1 MSSFINQIEIIIETY
16 VSKFIKSITENYQQ
30 TNENELLKMWTACL
44 EGKKLDIKLKSKEE
58 SSNQHVSISGCPY
71 KYIKGDKLG
80 KNCGTKA
87 KDGNIYCS
95 IHKKYEGLEKK
106 EKKILPERKKTSEPK
121 VEPKVETKTALQKI
135 SSKSELGSQPILR
148 KHKITNRLYHPE
160 SLLVFKSSSE
170 KVVVGK
176 IVDDQVQKLS
186 SKDIELCKKYFF
198 RFENDCFEETESE
211 KEDISKIIGQILKT
225 KITEENESR
234 NKSVNDSEDEDE
246 KPKVDIK
253 TKVAPKKSVEK
264 PKVESD
270 SDSDSEDEKPKVDIK
285 TKVAPKKIVEKP
297 KFESDS
303 DSEDEKPKVDIKTKV
318 APKKSVEKP
327 KVESDSDSE
336 DEKPKVDIKTKVAPK
351 KIVEK
356 PKVESDSDSE
366 DEKTKVDIKTKIV
379 PKKFTEKKV
388 ESDGEKTKINI
399 KRSKIESDSESDS
412 DSKTKGK
419 FSGKKQIQSDSD
431 SEDEETNP
439 KRLLNFKSNE
449 HDKKILDVL
458 GLEDDEDAIVSE

>member
-87 KDGNIYCS
+87 KDGDIYCS

-270 SDSDSEDEKPKVDIK
+270 SDS
-285 TKVAPKKIVEKP
+285 
-297 KFESDS
+297 
-303 DSEDEKPKVDIKTKV
+303 
-318 APKKSVEKP
+318 
-327 KVESDSDSE
+327 E

>member
-16 VSKFIKSITENYQQ
+16 VSNFIKSITENYHQ
-30 TNENELLKMWTACL
+30 TNENELLKMWSACL
-44 EGKKLDIKLKSKEE
+44 QGKKLDIKLKSKEE

-253 TKVAPKKSVEK
+253 TKVAPKKIVEK
-264 PKVESD
+264 PKV
-270 SDSDSEDEKPKVDIK
+270 
-285 TKVAPKKIVEKP
+285 
-297 KFESDS
+297 ESDS

-327 KVESDSDSE
+327 KVESDSE
-336 DEKPKVDIKTKVAPK
+336 DEKQLAPK
-351 KIVEK
+351 KSVEK
-356 PKVESDSDSE
+356 PKVDSDSE
-366 DEKTKVDIKTKIV
+366 DEKPKVDIKTKIV

-449 HDKKILDVL
+449 HDKKVLDVL

>member
-270 SDSDSEDEKPKVDIK
+270 SDSDS
-285 TKVAPKKIVEKP
+285 
-297 KFESDS
+297 
-303 DSEDEKPKVDIKTKV
+303 DSEDEKTKVDIKTKV

-336 DEKPKVDIKTKVAPK
+336 DEKP
-351 KIVEK
+351 
-356 PKVESDSDSE
+356 
-366 DEKTKVDIKTKIV
+366 KVDIKTKIV